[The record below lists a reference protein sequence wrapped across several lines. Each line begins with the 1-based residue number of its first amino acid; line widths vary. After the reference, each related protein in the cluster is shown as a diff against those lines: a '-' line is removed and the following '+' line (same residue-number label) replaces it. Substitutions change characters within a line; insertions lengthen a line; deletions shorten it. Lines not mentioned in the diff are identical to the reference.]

1 MLKKYV
7 DLVVKSRLILTS
19 TGRTML
25 KLPVWA
31 AALLVL
37 LLVLLMSP
45 GASVLIAIIA
55 VVTGHRFRIEKDY
68 IMRT

>member
-37 LLVLLMSP
+37 FGSNGIKLLV
-45 GASVLIAIIA
+45 IAALAI
-55 VVTGHRFRIEKDY
+55 VGLGMHVTVEKG
-68 IMRT
+68 